1 MKVQSLQLED
11 SLGKDLQ
18 SLVLKEVSKRMGGIE
33 NVTPLAIATVLD
45 PRFKKMHFTNPLA
58 CSSAVAKVKD
68 LMKTTAQNEVESDSS
83 DNSEKPEDNFCLW
96 EDHHKLV
103 RKNWKKSKT
112 DGTSSD
118 ELSIY
123 LRSPVGR
130 LNENPLETLNK

>member
-1 MKVQSLQLED
+1 
-11 SLGKDLQ
+11 
-18 SLVLKEVSKRMGGIE
+18 MGGIE

-68 LMKTTAQNEVESDSS
+68 LMKTTAQNEVKSDSS
-83 DNSEKPEDNFCLW
+83 DNSEKPKDNFCLC